1 MPELPEI
8 ETIKRGILEL
18 KNQIITNTIVRN
30 GNLRYPLTQEIA
42 KKLIGQ
48 KILSIS
54 RRAKYLVFTLTKGY
68 LVIHLGMSGTLRIIN
83 IKDVNEIKK
92 HDHVDI
98 VFSNL
103 ALRYNDPRRFGCILY
118 TQDYKS
124 HPIFILLGVEPL
136 TANFNAKYLYNKLQN
151 RTSAIKQLIM
161 DNSIVVGVGNIYAS
175 EALFMS
181 RISPLRSGAS
191 INYNELEI
199 LVKCIKQVLTNAIKK
214 GGSTLRDYRNADG
227 ELGYFQNSH
236 LVYNKVGTLCVICNT
251 AIKSIRLG
259 QRNSFYCPSCQ
270 K

>member
-124 HPIFILLGVEPL
+124 HPIFI
-136 TANFNAKYLYNKLQN
+136 
-151 RTSAIKQLIM
+151 IH
-161 DNSIVVGVGNIYAS
+161 D
-175 EALFMS
+175 
-181 RISPLRSGAS
+181 
-191 INYNELEI
+191 
-199 LVKCIKQVLTNAIKK
+199 
-214 GGSTLRDYRNADG
+214 
-227 ELGYFQNSH
+227 
-236 LVYNKVGTLCVICNT
+236 
-251 AIKSIRLG
+251 
-259 QRNSFYCPSCQ
+259 
-270 K
+270 